1 MKMNKIKTPL
11 SIVFYIFLGF
21 VNIVIFKRSQQLAD
35 LNESNCDNSLLNTIQ
50 NNKFD
55 LYEDKITQ
63 NFDSIIPEIFD
74 FQLFKSKCF
83 GSVSAFI
90 VEDFSTTV
98 SFISN
103 QYLFFISFLV
113 FNLLVVSFLYLSG
126 QEIKQII
133 LNYTII
139 FITLFNFL
147 NFEYAQLS
155 FVFWTIFSYSI
166 IVIIFKVVITKKPFS
181 EKQQKANMLIY
192 LTSWVSIVLLEHQK
206 LLFNKLEFYHFKL
219 WLTNYSQGYNRRGL
233 IGQIIYI
240 FGKFFDVRYVLLFL
254 FLLILS
260 GISIYI
266 YKIFTEN
273 KQNMLSYFLLFS
285 PAFLSFHILD
295 IRGSMRKEILG
306 LLAYLMILYFLEKKK
321 NIFFPSVLYIIAVFS
336 HPANIF
342 IAPFVIGLMIK
353 NKINNKKIILF
364 LIPLLFYLFSGV
376 LYSPTNSF
384 KSEIFCEE
392 VNLQINTQ
400 ISCELLDSG
409 DLEGTINDNLDDYI
423 AVTKENNSFQ
433 QITFYLSSLLLAM
446 FPLILSKK
454 FLLKNNYLLLSF
466 VPYLFLFFIGFD
478 WGRWIS
484 LFLSVLTVS
493 YFNYKDKESNK
504 SVNILMLLFLLFFIF
519 SWDIPH
525 CCIAN
530 DFPISLNSNL
540 YENFPLVNIAE
551 LIFSEILNQ

>member
-1 MKMNKIKTPL
+1 MNKIKSPL
-11 SIVFYIFLGF
+11 SSTFYIFFVF
-21 VNIVIFKRSQQLAD
+21 VNIVIFKRTQNLTDHNQ
-35 LNESNCDNSLLNTIQ
+35 SNCDNSLLNTIKH
-50 NNKFD
+50 NEFD

-63 NFDSIIPEIFD
+63 NFESIIPEIFD

-83 GSVSAFI
+83 GSVSAFV

-103 QYLFFISFLV
+103 QYLFFIFFLLV
-113 FNLLVVSFLYLSG
+113 NLLVISFLYMSG
-126 QEIKQII
+126 KKFKQII
-133 LNYTII
+133 INYIII
-139 FITLFNFL
+139 FFTLLNFL
-147 NFEYAQLS
+147 SFDFEQLS
-155 FVFWTIFSYSI
+155 FVFWVIFSYST
-166 IVIIFKVVITKKPFS
+166 IVMLLKVVITKKPFS
-181 EKQQKANMLIY
+181 ETQQKANMLIY
-192 LTSWVSIVLLEHQK
+192 LTSWVFIVLLEHQK
-206 LLFNKLEFYHFKL
+206 LLFDKLEFYHFKL

-233 IGQIIYI
+233 IGQIINI

-260 GISIYI
+260 GVSFYI

-273 KQNMLSYFLLFS
+273 RQNILSYFLLFS

-295 IRGSMRKEILG
+295 IRGSIRKEILG
-306 LLAYLMILYFLEKKK
+306 LLAYLMILYFLDKKK
-321 NIFFPSVLYIIAVFS
+321 NIFFPSLLYIIAVYS

-342 IAPFVIGLMIK
+342 IAPFVIGLMKK

-364 LIPLLFYLFSGV
+364 LIPLLIYLLSGV
-376 LYSPTNSF
+376 MYSPTNSF

-409 DLEGTINDNLDDYI
+409 DLEGTINDNLADYI
-423 AVTKENNSFQ
+423 TVTKENNSYQ
-433 QITFYLSSLLLAM
+433 HITFYLSSLLIAM
-446 FPLILSKK
+446 FPLILSKN
-454 FLLKNNYLLLSF
+454 FLLKNIYLLISF
-466 VPYLFLFFIGFD
+466 IPYLFLFFIGFD

-484 LFLSVLTVS
+484 LFITLITVS
-493 YFNYKDKESNK
+493 YFNYKDKDDNKYASNL
-504 SVNILMLLFLLFFIF
+504 ILLFLLFFIF

-530 DFPISLNSNL
+530 DFPISLNSDL
-540 YENFPLVNIAE
+540 YENLPLVNVIE
-551 LIFSEILNQ
+551 LIFSEIFTLK